1 MKRVTSKRQSQW
13 VLGLPAI
20 LFSAAAFA
28 NPGPWQLNL
37 TEGVS
42 KISHQV
48 YDLHM
53 AVFWV
58 CVGIGVVVYGA
69 MAYAMLRF
77 RKSKGAVA
85 SKFTHNTVIEVI
97 WTTIP
102 VLILIALAYPATRI
116 MLNENNTQ
124 HAKLTI
130 RVTGF
135 QWDWR
140 YDYIDYLGQPISKV
154 GFISKLA
161 NNSYDASQL
170 GSGINPWSIKTKQGD
185 HDYLL
190 NVTRPMVVPIHTK
203 IRFLITGGDV
213 MHGFWVPALGWQ
225 ADANPGQIHDVWGEI
240 DRAGVYRG
248 QCAYLCGQG
257 HAYMPIVIKAVTK
270 PEFRQW
276 LVAQEAKSTT
286 TAHMVQPKTGASK
299 TLTTD

>member
-13 VLGLPAI
+13 VLGLLAT
-20 LFSAAAFA
+20 LLAVSVSAQ
-28 NPGPWQLNL
+28 PGPWAINL
-37 TEGVS
+37 TEGAS
-42 KISHQV
+42 QLSHHV

-85 SKFTHNTVIEVI
+85 SKFTHNTIIELI
-97 WTTIP
+97 WTTVP

-140 YDYIDYLGQPISKV
+140 YDYIDYLGQPIRKV

-161 NNSYDASQL
+161 TNSYDASQL
-170 GSGINPWSIKTKQGD
+170 GSGINPWSIKTKQGE

-190 NVTRPMVVPIHTK
+190 NVTRPLVVPIHTK
-203 IRFLITGGDV
+203 IRFLITSGDV
-213 MHGFWVPALGWQ
+213 IHGFWVPALGWQ

-270 PEFRQW
+270 PEFQHW
-276 LVAQEAKSTT
+276 LVAQEAKHPTQARVAQT
-286 TAHMVQPKTGASK
+286 KTAASK
-299 TLTTD
+299 ALTTD